1 MNWSTKRISPCECER
16 RRFRRTGEV
25 RYAFFRFLQFV
36 IVWSRVRSSSFWSL
50 SLKLIS
56 NRGPM
61 DTGRRRQVR
70 RRSTGKQGVPQG
82 GVISPLLSNIY
93 LTEVDKMLEKAIAT
107 ARRGRYN
114 HVQYARF

>member
-1 MNWSTKRISPCECER
+1 MTGRRELTELRLRPSKKADGRVFCNRYRTNWATKRISPCEYER

-36 IVWSRVRSSSFWSL
+36 IGWSRVRSSSFWSL

-61 DTGRRRQVR
+61 DTV
-70 RRSTGKQGVPQG
+70 
-82 GVISPLLSNIY
+82 
-93 LTEVDKMLEKAIAT
+93 
-107 ARRGRYN
+107 RGR
-114 HVQYARF
+114 QPSERFFECTKRSWTDRPT